1 LRRMGIL
8 PLCRSYKHQAFVKK
22 VTIILVVTFSV
33 QAMNGQAD
41 YVIEIIVY
49 MTDLGIIKSLIT

>member
-1 LRRMGIL
+1 MGIL